1 MASTIS
7 IETEVM
13 GERRRRMEERRG
25 GEERRRGERNSGP
38 FHAVCDASLLN
49 GAAFL

>member
-13 GERRRRMEERRG
+13 GERRRGMEERRG
-25 GEERRRGERNSGP
+25 GEEKRRGEREILGLFTQCVMP
-38 FHAVCDASLLN
+38 AY
-49 GAAFL
+49 